1 MVDTLEEAKMPRGV
15 HLEKRARRKFTAEYK
30 AEVVRLVRDGGKTVG
45 EVSRDLGLTASAVR
59 NWVRQSGIDA
69 RGGGTGELT
78 TAERAELVAL
88 RREARTLR
96 MEREILK
103 KAAAF
108 FAKENQ

>member
-1 MVDTLEEAKMPRGV
+1 MPRGV

-69 RGGGTGELT
+69 RGGGAGELT

>member
-1 MVDTLEEAKMPRGV
+1 M
-15 HLEKRARRKFTAEYK
+15 EKRARRKFTAEYK
-30 AEVVRLVRDGGKTVG
+30 AEVVRLVRDGGKTITQ
-45 EVSRDLGLTASAVR
+45 VSRELDLTESAVR
-59 NWVRQSGIDA
+59 QWVSQSAIDA
-69 RGGGTGELT
+69 GGGGTGALT

>member
-1 MVDTLEEAKMPRGV
+1 
-15 HLEKRARRKFTAEYK
+15 
-30 AEVVRLVRDGGKTVG
+30 
-45 EVSRDLGLTASAVR
+45 VSRDLGLTASAVR
-59 NWVRQSGIDA
+59 NWLTQSGSMREG
-69 RGGGTGELT
+69 RGWGADD
-78 TAERAELVAL
+78 AERAELVAL